1 MKGTFQNE
9 WQFAGLY
16 NRHILFSQVVQEF
29 RSGALGKKL
38 LIYDVNTHNTQ
49 TVSVKYDTAGL
60 GPHGHFLLYRRGDEM
75 YMYEV
80 AKARVSKSEQLRNL
94 SKWTYN
100 AMGFC
105 MVDSFGKFWRWNF
118 HDKLPPAL
126 VFRLVDR
133 APTERLRCLTT
144 RDGAWNAIVAT
155 DMDCTRGEI
164 HCYPSN
170 NDEARIFKGVLAAF
184 GQAESTDRKSSV
196 TLVAI
201 VNVSHDELSF
211 FVHQLGPP
219 AHRTFKSIETKISL
233 PYAGGNPSAM
243 FIHHNLG
250 VVVVLVVPMV
260 YGSSSSS
267 ISSSTY
273 DLVAQSFPA
282 FIALVFNLL
291 TGDLLLREDVPK
303 GEDESWF
310 VDDTGLFRELSDAS
324 VQKLNVVDDSPPL
337 GTGIVDGTARQMMG

>member
-184 GQAESTDRKSSV
+184 GQAESTDRKS
-196 TLVAI
+196 I
-201 VNVSHDELSF
+201 
-211 FVHQLGPP
+211 
-219 AHRTFKSIETKISL
+219 
-233 PYAGGNPSAM
+233 
-243 FIHHNLG
+243 
-250 VVVVLVVPMV
+250 VLVVPMV
-260 YGSSSSS
+260 CGSSSSS